1 MLHRRPSLLLAFIAA
16 CLLLGCGA
24 GSPEPSSPDS
34 QTGSATP
41 TPSSDENQAD
51 ADDEDTNVE
60 DAPTTLAI
68 VEGLGIGGVEIGDT
82 FAEVKAILGEPESPM
97 GYNRMIVAS
106 WPQLGLEIFFA
117 SELAFEINDAAWA
130 MSMNTTQGDGF
141 SGSAIPGMIR
151 SQIETAVGTTNDETL
166 GYAFY
171 ECGLVVQYDENNI
184 ATQLG
189 VVPSYIKRTQPPVM
203 LPASTTMENLP

>member
-1 MLHRRPSLLLAFIAA
+1 MPNQRPSLLLTFITA

-24 GSPEPSSPDS
+24 GTQEPFSPDS
-34 QTGSATP
+34 QTDSATP
-41 TPSSDENQAD
+41 APSSNGDETG
-51 ADDEDTNVE
+51 ADDEVTNVE
-60 DAPTTLAI
+60 DAPTPLAI
-68 VEGLGIGGVEIGDT
+68 IEGVGIGGVEIGDT

-117 SELAFEINDAAWA
+117 SELAFEINDDAWA
-130 MSMNTTQGDGF
+130 MSMSTTQGDGF
-141 SGSAIPGMIR
+141 TGSAIPGMIR
-151 SQIETAVGTTNDETL
+151 SQIETTVGTTNDETL

-171 ECGLVVQYDENNI
+171 ECGLVVQYDEGNI
-184 ATQLG
+184 ATQIG